1 MKARQWLTAAV
12 TVEARV
18 HARLMQATMEA
29 QSCRAMADARARMRR
44 DSNGGWEVQGLLCY
58 GSGSGKDGGDRGR

>member
-18 HARLMQATMEA
+18 HARLMQAA
-29 QSCRAMADARARMRR
+29 GHS
-44 DSNGGWEVQGLLCY
+44 
-58 GSGSGKDGGDRGR
+58 SGSGKGKDAQGYGRADELVAQS